1 MTVSSATS
9 LPALSRPET
18 VQEALNLL
26 HEHGDEAKVVAGG
39 TAFTIGW
46 KAGLLPARHLI
57 SCTRIGDLHGVREH
71 GVGEHGVGARGN
83 GERAL
88 RIGAVTRLREVERD
102 PLVRERAGVL
112 AATMSVVANVRV
124 RNAATMGGN
133 LAEADYSSD
142 PPCVLTALGGRVRL
156 ESRSGARWVDLI
168 EFFTDYYQTAIRPDE
183 LLTEVEVPVLD
194 GGWRGVYLKYTSRSA
209 DDRTCLGVAA
219 FVVPG
224 PGGTCAA
231 LRLCAAGA
239 GPTPLRLP
247 AVEER
252 FAGRTPGD
260 DELDGLAEQ
269 YAAAADPVS
278 DARGSSA
285 YRTRVLRLLVPAAV
299 RAAFEG
305 RQGALVA

>member
-1 MTVSSATS
+1 MTASLATS

-18 VQEALNLL
+18 VQEALDLL

-46 KAGLLPARHLI
+46 RSGLLPARHLI
-57 SCTRIGDLHGVREH
+57 SCTRIGDLHGVRAH
-71 GVGEHGVGARGN
+71 GD

-88 RIGAVTRLREVERD
+88 RIGAVTRLREVEHH

-156 ESRSGARWVDLI
+156 ESRAGARWVDLT

-194 GGWRGVYLKYTSRSA
+194 DGWRGVYLKYTSRSV

-219 FVVPG
+219 FVLPG
-224 PGGTCAA
+224 PDGTCAA
-231 LRLCAAGA
+231 IRLCVGGA
-239 GPTPLRLP
+239 GPTPLRLT
-247 AVEER
+247 AVEDR
-252 FAGRTPGD
+252 FAGQAPGE
-260 DELDGLAEQ
+260 DELDGLAGQ

-285 YRTRVLRLLVPAAV
+285 YRTRVLRFLVPAAV
-299 RAAFEG
+299 RAAFDG